1 MKPSPARVL
10 IAVVLALS
18 VVVPSWGATAGAA
31 LPVPAGFE
39 VSARRDLAPGVE
51 HMTLTRPQSPLVM
64 NIARIAPTAPV
75 DLQVVSA
82 FDRVGPR
89 KNEESLEHPTAM
101 CARVG
106 CLVGVN
112 GDFYHPD
119 TEEPF
124 GAVATG
130 GRLLRSPAPGRGQGW
145 QTRDG
150 HFDVGGFAWS
160 GSLTPANGGVI
171 SITGVNVDSLPNGVV
186 LYTPDYGRG
195 TPIGTT
201 ELVVELSGAPVL
213 GHPVTVKLLRLAD
226 GGTGIPAN
234 GAILAGRD
242 GAADALR
249 DLWNRK
255 GSAGAISLRL
265 DADVVE
271 TVGIYP
277 VLVSGGK
284 RVDTNLAGDLVTG
297 NHARTLI
304 GQTADGSLVMATI
317 DARWKGVSE
326 GVSVREAADLLIAL
340 GVVEGG
346 NLDGGGGSTFVVQ
359 GSVANRPSD
368 GPGDP
373 SSQPDG
379 TLMPHEYAPGLFER
393 PAVNMVAIVP
403 RGGAVPGGS
412 GSGPGG
418 GGTGTGGTG
427 TGGTGTGGTTGV
439 GGLFTPVGPGEVP
452 IFGTGPAV
460 TSASGSGGLFA
471 PSPLS
476 STPLASA
483 SALYKIFT
491 LVKAKAA
498 DAATGGAPADP
509 AAASTTTTGAT
520 SDTAQS
526 AGAGAGES
534 AAGVPADSLP
544 APSRMPAA
552 TVALLLVLSLFGIIA
567 VLHRSRGSLRAVLP
581 VSPSP
586 GEGLL

>member
-1 MKPSPARVL
+1 VKPSPARVL
-10 IAVVLALS
+10 IAVVLVLS
-18 VVVPSWGATAGAA
+18 FVVPGWGATAGAA

-51 HMTLTRPQSPLVM
+51 HLTLTRRQSPLVM

-82 FDRVGPR
+82 FDEVGPR

-119 TEEPF
+119 TEGPF

-150 HFDVGGFAWS
+150 HFDVGGFTWS

-171 SITGVNVDSLPNGVV
+171 SITGVNVDSMPNGVV

-213 GHPVTVKLLRLAD
+213 GLPVTVKLLRVAD
-226 GGTGIPAN
+226 GGTAIPAN
-234 GAILAGRD
+234 GAILAARD

-249 DLWNRK
+249 DLWNRR

-284 RVDTNLAGDLVTG
+284 RVDTTLAGDLVTG

-304 GQTADGSLVMATI
+304 GQIADGSLVMATI

-359 GSVANRPSD
+359 GNIANRPSD

-379 TLMPHEYAPGLFER
+379 SLAPHEYAPGLFER
-393 PAVNMVAIVP
+393 PAVNMVAIVL

-412 GSGPGG
+412 GSGPGDG
-418 GGTGTGGTG
+418 GSGTGGTG
-427 TGGTGTGGTTGV
+427 TGGTVGV
-439 GGLFTPVGPGEVP
+439 GGLFTPVGPGQVP

-460 TSASGSGGLFA
+460 TGAGGGLFA

-509 AAASTTTTGAT
+509 SVESTTTTGAM
-520 SDTAQS
+520 AEGARS

-534 AAGVPADSLP
+534 AAGVPADSIP

-552 TVALLLVLSLFGIIA
+552 TVAALLVLSLLGIMA
-567 VLHRSRGSLRAVLP
+567 VLHRGRVAALRAVLP
-581 VSPSP
+581 MPSSP